1 MVAGHVHAFFKE
13 AHNNE
18 IIASL
23 AQAGLQWKAVEVN
36 QAEQPLAGQT
46 WVLTG
51 ALGMPRAKAKN
62 MLESLGAKVSGSV
75 SGKTSVVLAGEAAGS
90 KLKKA
95 VSLGIKA
102 ISEAEFLQLMAEHG
116 KHL

>member
-1 MVAGHVHAFFKE
+1 
-13 AHNNE
+13 
-18 IIASL
+18 
-23 AQAGLQWKAVEVN
+23 VEVN

-95 VSLGIKA
+95 KSLDIEV
-102 ISEAEFLQLMAEHG
+102 ISEVEYLELMAKHG
-116 KHL
+116 INL

>member
-1 MVAGHVHAFFKE
+1 
-13 AHNNE
+13 
-18 IIASL
+18 
-23 AQAGLQWKAVEVN
+23 
-36 QAEQPLAGQT
+36 
-46 WVLTG
+46 VLTG

-95 VSLGIKA
+95 QSLGIKV
-102 ISEAEFLQLMAEHG
+102 INEAEFLSLMAENG
-116 KHL
+116 VNVKNAVPGGGIG